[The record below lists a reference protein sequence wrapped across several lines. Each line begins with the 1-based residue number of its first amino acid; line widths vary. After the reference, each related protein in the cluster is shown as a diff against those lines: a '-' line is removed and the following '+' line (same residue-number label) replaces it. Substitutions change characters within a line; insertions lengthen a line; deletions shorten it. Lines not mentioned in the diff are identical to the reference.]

1 MADLRTSHLT
11 RRQLLKL
18 GLAAGAAA
26 SVSIVAAC
34 QSGSAPAP
42 TSAPSGQTG
51 SQGGEQKPAATQGPA
66 QVSGG
71 KLKLSVWNSPSFNQV
86 ADEAIGNVFKEWGE
100 KNNVEI
106 DYQVI
111 PETERRQR
119 YTAALEAKTPPDIAY
134 TFEAELQFYRA
145 QDLLVDI
152 TPVIQEANKLEGG
165 LFESALLNVTF
176 EGKHYGVPFVV
187 NPWVMHVRTDILEQA
202 GVEYPKT
209 WEDVITISDKVS
221 KPPQV
226 FTYAMSLGDNHDTEN
241 NLLAMAWAYGAAMQN
256 EEGALTFKSPEMLE
270 TIKLVKAMYDKRVI
284 PPGAT
289 TWDSSGNNKAYQ
301 SGQAVLIHNPN
312 SVYALLESEAKRPDA
327 SQEAKALFEN
337 TGMFGMPSGPKGA
350 FDMVDVRAFVAMKG
364 GKDPAAATEALKYF
378 IDPKNYEKVI
388 ETGLNRWAPVY
399 KKMME
404 RPMWDKPAYKNYRN
418 IMQNG
423 RTLSFAGPPNAALSE
438 VFDTWIIPRMLQEIL
453 TSGKDPEQAMNEA
466 YDKMVEIYKKWKQPI
481 A

>member
-1 MADLRTSHLT
+1 MSDLCRTRLS
-11 RRQLLKL
+11 RRRLLQV
-18 GLAAGAAA
+18 GLAAAGGALSASLLAGPAA
-26 SVSIVAAC
+26 GKPAGR
-34 QSGSAPAP
+34 QAPARVDL
-42 TSAPSGQTG
+42 
-51 SQGGEQKPAATQGPA
+51 QGLT
-66 QVSGG
+66 
-71 KLKLSVWNSPSFNQV
+71 LSVWNSPSFNQE

-100 KNNVEI
+100 KNNVGI

-119 YTAALEAKTPPDIAY
+119 YTAALEAKSPPDIAY

-145 QDLLVDI
+145 QDLLVDVTDI
-152 TPVIQEANKLEGG
+152 IEEANKLEGG
-165 LFESALLNVTF
+165 LFESALLNAVY
-176 EGKHYGVPFVV
+176 EGRYYGVPFVV
-187 NPWVMHVRTDILEQA
+187 NPWVMHVRTDILAAA

-209 WEDVITISDKVS
+209 WEDVIAISPKVS
-221 KPPQV
+221 KPPQL

-256 EEGALTFKSPEMLE
+256 EQGALTFKSPAMLE
-270 TIKLVKAMYDKRVI
+270 TIKLVKTMYDQRVI

-301 SGQAVLIHNPN
+301 SKQAVLIHNPN
-312 SVYALLESEAKRPDA
+312 SVYAFLESEARKPDA
-327 SQEAKALFEN
+327 SQEAKDLFAN
-337 TGMFGMPSGPKGA
+337 TGMFGMPAGPQGA
-350 FDMVDVRAFVAMKG
+350 FDMVDVRAFTAMKG
-364 GKDPAAATEALKYF
+364 GKDPDAAREALRYF
-378 IDPKNYEKVI
+378 IQPANYEKVI

-399 KKMME
+399 KNMMD
-404 RPMWDKPAYKNYRN
+404 RPLWNKPAYSRYKQ

-438 VFDTWIIPRMLQEIL
+438 VFDTWIIPHMLQEVL

-466 YDKMVEIYKKWKQPI
+466 YDQMVAIYQKWNQPV